1 MFTFQNSLLKLQCS
15 AIREVSH
22 MALVVNN
29 PPASAGDARV
39 AGSIPG
45 SGRLPREGDSNPLQ
59 HSCLE
64 NSMDGG
70 A

>member
-1 MFTFQNSLLKLQCS
+1 
-15 AIREVSH
+15 

-45 SGRLPREGDSNPLQ
+45 SGRLPAGGDSNLLQ
-59 HSCLE
+59 HFAWKIPRTKE
-64 NSMDGG
+64 PDGLQSRRLQRFRHN
-70 A
+70 

>member
-1 MFTFQNSLLKLQCS
+1 
-15 AIREVSH
+15 

-39 AGSIPG
+39 ADSSPG
-45 SGRLPREGDSNPLQ
+45 SGRLPGGGDSNPLQ

-64 NSMDGG
+64 NSMDKG